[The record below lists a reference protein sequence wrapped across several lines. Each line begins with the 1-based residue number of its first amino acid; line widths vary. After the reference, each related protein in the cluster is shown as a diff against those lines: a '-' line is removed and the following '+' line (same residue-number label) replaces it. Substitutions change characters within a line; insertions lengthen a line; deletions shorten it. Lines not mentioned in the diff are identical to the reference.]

1 VVSIQGAQTQHND
14 LESTSDKKL
23 EKIEVGKYLFI
34 LGEDAE
40 TDKELRTLISCL
52 KSENTHFQ
60 LSKQIIAFLI
70 MFFLVLLNL
79 ATPSKSRASPI
90 GVKLCSVGYWA
101 MQICFLIFCGLMAL
115 VSIGIVKKE
124 QLLKIKYGNVGMTDS
139 DIIFTPKNVIILVS
153 LGFFGGFL
161 AGAFGLGGGVIY
173 NPILLTMGLP
183 PTVAGACSL
192 FLVCYSKVA
201 STIVYSLNGLMNWPY
216 ALWVGFWS
224 CVGGFVGSVL
234 LIFFIKY
241 GGRQSVVVWAL
252 VLEFMISI
260 VLIPLYG
267 SIQAKAATAAG
278 ANIWARTLVC

>member
-1 VVSIQGAQTQHND
+1 M
-14 LESTSDKKL
+14 
-23 EKIEVGKYLFI
+23 
-34 LGEDAE
+34 
-40 TDKELRTLISCL
+40 
-52 KSENTHFQ
+52 
-60 LSKQIIAFLI
+60 FL
-70 MFFLVLLNL
+70 LVLLNL

-101 MQICFLIFCGLMAL
+101 MQIGFLIFCGLMAFL
-115 VSIGIVKKE
+115 SIWIVKKE
-124 QLLKIKYGNVGMTDS
+124 QLLKIKYGNVGMTES
-139 DIIFTPKNVIILVS
+139 DIIFTPKNVTILVS

-201 STIVYSLNGLMNWPY
+201 STVVYSLNGLMNWPY

-224 CVGGFVGSVL
+224 CVGGLIGSIL
-234 LIFFIKY
+234 LIFYIKF

-252 VLEFMISI
+252 VLEFLISI

-267 SIQAKAATAAG
+267 AIQAKAAIA
-278 ANIWARTLVC
+278 